1 MKLEELTSDE
11 KQLINYY
18 RQMDERGRNRV
29 MMLAQAEYNESK
41 VIYLNKTVTKN

>member
-1 MKLEELTSDE
+1 MKPEELTADE

-29 MMLAQAEYNESK
+29 MMVAQTQYNESK
-41 VIYLNKTVTKN
+41 VIYLNKTVTKD

>member
-11 KQLINYY
+11 KRLINYY

-29 MMLAQAEYNESK
+29 MMVAQAEDDESK